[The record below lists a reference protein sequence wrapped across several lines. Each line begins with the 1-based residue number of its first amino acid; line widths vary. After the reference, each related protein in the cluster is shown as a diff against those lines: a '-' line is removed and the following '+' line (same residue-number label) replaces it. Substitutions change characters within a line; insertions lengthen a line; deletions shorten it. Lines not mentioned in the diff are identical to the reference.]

1 MLIAPLVM
9 ALVASIIQMMMARI
23 AVSAKAMAS
32 EAVYRKALKLTST
45 AKGSTSTGQLVNI
58 MSTDTNV
65 LLQFIQLT
73 NLFVMIP
80 VMLAMCIIYCT
91 QQLGALTWVA
101 IGIFF
106 LMIII
111 QVICVSAAQPVRMKV
126 LEKTDARVKLMNEV
140 LTGIRVIKYYCW
152 EKPFKGKVHDIRKV
166 ELKQHAKLAWIM
178 GIGVECIVAL
188 VPQIVPLV
196 CFSLYPSVMGKPLD
210 SSTAFTS
217 LSLFKLMQMPF
228 AMMPMCMMQLV
239 QFK

>member
-1 MLIAPLVM
+1 MCVILV
-9 ALVASIIQMMMARI
+9 VQQMGKI
-23 AVSAKAMAS
+23 
-32 EAVYRKALKLTST
+32 
-45 AKGSTSTGQLVNI
+45 
-58 MSTDTNV
+58 
-65 LLQFIQLT
+65 
-73 NLFVMIP
+73 
-80 VMLAMCIIYCT
+80 
-91 QQLGALTWVA
+91 TWVA
-101 IGIFF
+101 IGIYIFMLVWQF
-106 LMIII
+106 AF
-111 QVICVSAAQPVRMKV
+111 VGSAQPVRMKV